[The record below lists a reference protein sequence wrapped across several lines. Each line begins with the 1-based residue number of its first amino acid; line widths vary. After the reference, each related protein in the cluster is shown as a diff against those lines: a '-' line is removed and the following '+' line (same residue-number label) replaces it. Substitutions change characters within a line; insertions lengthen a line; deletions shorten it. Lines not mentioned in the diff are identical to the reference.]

1 MQPEGRAGATPA
13 PASDAAVPSAAAAI
27 ALGTAKA
34 ARARLVALVVLV
46 TMLHLWLVDTAG
58 VDRFGLGAAAT
69 AMPQRI
75 QVAFVRELSQR
86 KPPSVAPAATPQQR
100 SRPLRQAARADLAAS
115 QAMPSDAGPR
125 PEPEPVLALD
135 TPASATATTQDT
147 GREADLAATVA
158 AASAPA
164 APASAVLATA
174 QASAPEPV
182 AVASGA
188 LADTAQSFAWPPSTR
203 LSYTLTGN
211 YRGPVEGQ
219 AQVEW
224 LLDGARYQ
232 VHMELSIGPVFAPLA
247 SRRVSSEG
255 LVSDQGLTPRRYD
268 EVTRAMFRQPQS
280 MTVWLDEGR
289 VRLSNGR
296 EHARPAGVQDS
307 ASQFVHL
314 TWLFTTQPALLRAG
328 QSVTLPLALPRNL
341 EPWVYDVL
349 GAQTLATPA
358 GEVEAFHVK
367 PRRPARAG
375 NDLTAEIWVAPSL
388 QYLPVRIVIRQ
399 DAETFLDLLIS
410 RLPQQAA
417 ARP

>member
-1 MQPEGRAGATPA
+1 MPAVGNVQPEGG
-13 PASDAAVPSAAAAI
+13 V
-27 ALGTAKA
+27 G
-34 ARARLVALVVLV
+34 ARAAPTTGTVIQDRVGWVALVVLV
-46 TMLHLWLVDTAG
+46 TTLHLWLADRAA
-58 VDRFGLGAAAT
+58 VDRFGLGSAAGAPPPR
-69 AMPQRI
+69 M

-86 KPPSVAPAATPQQR
+86 KPPQVAPAAAPQRR
-100 SRPLRQAARADLAAS
+100 SRPQRKAAVADPAAS
-115 QAMPSDAGPR
+115 QAMASDVGPNQER
-125 PEPEPVLALD
+125 APVLASD
-135 TPASATATTQDT
+135 
-147 GREADLAATVA
+147 
-158 AASAPA
+158 
-164 APASAVLATA
+164 APASAPPPTHQAGRELELAAAAPALSAPATA
-174 QASAPEPV
+174 PASAAMATALASAAQAGV
-182 AVASGA
+182 AASGVQ
-188 LADTAQSFAWPPSTR
+188 ADTAHSFAWPPSTR
-203 LSYTLTGN
+203 LSYTLSGN

-232 VHMELSIGPVFAPLA
+232 VHMDLSIGPAFAPLA

-255 LVSDQGLTPRRYD
+255 LVSAQGLTPRRYD
-268 EVTRAMFRQPQS
+268 EVTRAMFRPPQS
-280 MTVWLDEGR
+280 MTVWLDEDR

-296 EHARPAGVQDS
+296 VEARPAGVQDS

-328 QSVTLPLALPRNL
+328 QSVILPLALPRNL
-341 EPWVYDVL
+341 ESWVYDVV

-358 GEVEAFHVK
+358 GEVEAFHVR
-367 PRRPARAG
+367 PRRPTRAV

>member
-1 MQPEGRAGATPA
+1 MPGRAG
-13 PASDAAVPSAAAAI
+13 
-27 ALGTAKA
+27 LM
-34 ARARLVALVVLV
+34 ALVVLV
-46 TMLHLWLVDTAG
+46 TLLHLWLVDTAG
-58 VDRFGLGAAAT
+58 VDRFGLGAAPAAT
-69 AMPQRI
+69 PLRM

-86 KPPSVAPAATPQQR
+86 KPPSVAPAAAPQRRSHPQR
-100 SRPLRQAARADLAAS
+100 KAALADPAAS
-115 QAMPSDAGPR
+115 QAMASDAGPNQER
-125 PEPEPVLALD
+125 APVLASD
-135 TPASATATTQDT
+135 APASAPPLMHQP
-147 GREADLAATVA
+147 GLEPDLAASAA

-164 APASAVLATA
+164 AAPASAALATA
-174 QASAPEPV
+174 QASAPQAGV
-182 AVASGA
+182 AASGA

-203 LSYTLTGN
+203 LSYTLSGN

-232 VHMELSIGPVFAPLA
+232 VHMDLSIGPAFAPLA

-255 LVSDQGLTPRRYD
+255 LVSAQGLTPRRYD
-268 EVTRAMFRQPQS
+268 EVTRAMFRPPQS
-280 MTVWLDEGR
+280 MTVWLDEDR

-296 EHARPAGVQDS
+296 VEARPAGVQDS

-341 EPWVYDVL
+341 ESWVYDVV

-358 GEVEAFHVK
+358 GEVEAFHIR
-367 PRRPARAG
+367 PRRPTRAG
-375 NDLTAEIWVAPSL
+375 NDLTAELWLAPSL

>member
-1 MQPEGRAGATPA
+1 LPATGSVQPAGRVGARKAPTPGPATQGRAW
-13 PASDAAVPSAAAAI
+13 
-27 ALGTAKA
+27 
-34 ARARLVALVVLV
+34 LVALAVCV
-46 TMLHLWLVDTAG
+46 TILHLWLVDTAAA
-58 VDRFGLGAAAT
+58 DRFGLGSAPAALPVR
-69 AMPQRI
+69 M
-75 QVAFVRELSQR
+75 QVAFVRELAQQR
-86 KPPSVAPAATPQQR
+86 PPAVAPAVV
-100 SRPLRQAARADLAAS
+100 QAAPQRRPPMQRKAAVPSPAAS
-115 QAMPSDAGPR
+115 QATSSDAGPAQ
-125 PEPEPVLALD
+125 EVAPV
-135 TPASATATTQDT
+135 
-147 GREADLAATVA
+147 VA
-158 AASAPA
+158 ADP
-164 APASAVLATA
+164 PASAVVAA
-174 QASAPEPV
+174 VPASAPQAESIATAESGGAAPQTG
-182 AVASGA
+182 AAASGA
-188 LADTAQSFAWPPSTR
+188 LASTAESFAWPPSTR

-232 VHMELSIGPVFAPLA
+232 VHMELSIGPAFAPLA

-255 LVSDQGLTPRRYD
+255 LVSAQGLSPRRYD
-268 EVTRAMFRQPQS
+268 EVTRALFRQAQS
-280 MTVWLDEGR
+280 ITVWLDEDR

-296 EHARPAGVQDS
+296 VEARPAGVQDS

-328 QSVTLPLALPRNL
+328 QSVTLPLALPRSL

-349 GAQTLATPA
+349 GAQTLSTPA

-367 PRRPARAG
+367 PRRPARG
-375 NDLTAEIWVAPSL
+375 GSELTAEIWVAPTL

-417 ARP
+417 ARPSSQPAAAGP